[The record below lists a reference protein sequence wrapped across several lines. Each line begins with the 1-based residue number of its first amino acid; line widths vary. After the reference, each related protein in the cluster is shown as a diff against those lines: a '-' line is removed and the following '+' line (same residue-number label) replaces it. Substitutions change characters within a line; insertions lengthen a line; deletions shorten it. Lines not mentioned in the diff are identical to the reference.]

1 MLKGFDPSKV
11 RYRLLIDVAA
21 KILHI
26 WFSTCR
32 VKIIGRPFHER
43 YSMGEV
49 KVVAATW
56 HRGAIFLVWFFGKF
70 HPMIMFS
77 RSRDGELITKLAEAF
92 GVIPI
97 RGSSSRGGK
106 EAWRGMLDFLSGPS
120 PRKAATVPDG
130 PRGPRCVAKKGMI
143 VLAKEAG
150 VPLMPIA
157 FSAHPAFTLRK
168 AWDRTIIPLPFSRI
182 TVIFR
187 EPWDIPKELTRE
199 ELESWRQQVEV
210 TLNDMMNEADAD
222 TGYKE

>member
-1 MLKGFDPSKV
+1 
-11 RYRLLIDVAA
+11 
-21 KILHI
+21 
-26 WFSTCR
+26 
-32 VKIIGRPFHER
+32 
-43 YSMGEV
+43 MGKV

-56 HRGAIFLVWFFGKF
+56 HRGAIFLVWFLGKF

-77 RSRDGELITKLAEAF
+77 RSRDGELITRLAEQF

-106 EAWRGMLDFLSGPS
+106 DAWRGMLDFLSGPS
-120 PRKAATVPDG
+120 PRKAATVLDG
-130 PRGPRCVAKKGMI
+130 PRGPRCVAKKGMV

-157 FSAHPAFTLRK
+157 VSACPALTLK
-168 AWDRTIIPLPFSRI
+168 KTWDRTLIPLPFSRV

-187 EPWDIPKELTRE
+187 EPWNIPKKLSRQ
-199 ELESWRQQVEV
+199 ELELWRRTVEG
-210 TLNDMMNEADAD
+210 TLNEMMHEADAD